1 MNKLMNY
8 LRSAR
13 FKEVVRPEIKRFTAV
28 IVFTLIYGIGVAWFL
43 EASVIPMY
51 TGGMPGI
58 AQVLRDLLGHN
69 KLHILPEHLEGL
81 FMSSF
86 IILANIPLL
95 LLGWFGVSKKFT
107 IYSLVSVVI
116 QSSVIGFIPMFDL
129 GLSEPSHAVVA
140 SIIGGLLIGVG
151 TGGSL
156 RYGTSTGGLDILAQ
170 YFAFKNGKSVGALSM
185 TMNVG
190 IALLG
195 GLILGSVPVANSA
208 GGTIVIGAGV
218 IVSYT
223 LIRIIITTIVT
234 DKIHT
239 SYNYLSVEIITENPQ
254 EMVDEILH
262 RVFRGVTLTKVEGAY
277 SHHEKTQVMV
287 VISSYELETITELIK
302 RVDPNAFVV
311 AKPVRDIVGNFKRKT
326 IA

>member
-1 MNKLMNY
+1 MKMNKIKSLLNSPRY
-8 LRSAR
+8 R
-13 FKEVVRPEIKRFTAV
+13 EVIRPEIKRFSAV
-28 IVFTLIYGIGVAWFL
+28 ITFTLIYGIGVAWFL

-58 AQVLRDLLGHN
+58 AQVLRDLIGSEKLG
-69 KLHILPEHLEGL
+69 LLPKQYEGL

-86 IILANIPLL
+86 ILLSNIPLL

-107 IYSLVSVVI
+107 LYSLVSVII
-116 QSSVIGFIPMFDL
+116 QSTVIGFIPMIDL
-129 GLSEPSHAVVA
+129 GLGQQSHAVVA
-140 SIIGGLLIGVG
+140 SIIGGLLIGIG

-170 YFAFKNGKSVGALSM
+170 YYAFKNGKSVGFLSM
-185 TMNVG
+185 AMNVG
-190 IALLG
+190 IALMGGFILG
-195 GLILGSVPVANSA
+195 GMEVSD
-208 GGTIVIGAGV
+208 GTIIGAGV

-223 LIRIIITTIVT
+223 LIRIIISTIVT

-262 RVFRGVTLTKVEGAY
+262 RVFRGVTLSKVEGAY

-287 VISSYELETITELIK
+287 VISSYELEIITELIK
-302 RVDPNAFVV
+302 RVDPNAFVIAV
-311 AKPVRDIVGNFKRKT
+311 PVRDVVGNFKRKT

>member
-1 MNKLMNY
+1 MNKLKRY
-8 LRSAR
+8 FKTSKY
-13 FKEVVRPEIKRFTAV
+13 KEVVRPEIKRFTAV
-28 IVFTLIYGIGVAWFL
+28 IIFTLIYGIGVAWFL

-58 AQVLRDLLGHN
+58 AQVLRDLLGSN
-69 KLHILPEHLEGL
+69 KMNILAEQYEGL
-81 FMSSF
+81 FMSLF
-86 IILANIPLL
+86 IIMANIPLL

-107 IYSLVSVVI
+107 LYSLVSVVI
-116 QSSVIGFIPMFDL
+116 QATVIGFIPSLDL
-129 GLSEPSHAVVA
+129 GLSQPSHAVVA

-170 YFAFKNGKSVGALSM
+170 YIAFKNGKSVGSLSM
-185 TMNVG
+185 IMNVG

-195 GLILGSVPVANSA
+195 GLILGGMVV
-208 GGTIVIGAGV
+208 GGEVIGAGV

-223 LIRIIITTIVT
+223 LIRIIITTITT

-254 EMVDEILH
+254 DMVDEILH
-262 RVFRGVTLTKVEGAY
+262 RVFRGVTLSKVEGAY
-277 SHHEKTQVMV
+277 SHHEKTKIMV
-287 VISSYELETITELIK
+287 VISSYELEMITELIK
-302 RVDPNAFVV
+302 RVDAQAFVV